1 MRHGRLL
8 LMMDGQPMM
17 LVWCA
22 DNLVSPDSVSAEYIV
37 TLSVSLL
44 VV

>member
-1 MRHGRLL
+1 MRHGGLL
-8 LMMDGQPMM
+8 STMDGQAMM

-22 DNLVSPDSVSAEYIV
+22 DNLGSPDSVS
-37 TLSVSLL
+37 TTMHVSLL